1 MTKKKKKMK
10 IINPELNKQSDY
22 FDKYEPEVNE
32 EKINTEIV
40 KNVELQKNSNVNL
53 YVETEEFELK
63 KKNLSDL
70 FDNENKPQNVIK
82 KPVNS
87 KQTGF
92 NYDEVVSSIKKN
104 DYFKDESNIEED
116 KLKNKSGGNQKKGK
130 KKPIEVDISLKYG

>member
-22 FDKYEPEVNE
+22 FEKYEPEVNE